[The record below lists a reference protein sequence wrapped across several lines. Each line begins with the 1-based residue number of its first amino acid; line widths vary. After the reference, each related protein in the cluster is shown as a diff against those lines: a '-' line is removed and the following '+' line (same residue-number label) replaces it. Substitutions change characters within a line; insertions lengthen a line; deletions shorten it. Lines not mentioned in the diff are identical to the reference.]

1 MVIIPESATILA
13 IHKTARSIR
22 FLLCVFRLRREIR
35 AKKMTIISEKRLD
48 HRRGAGSQ
56 GEKEKTIG
64 PIVSSVPL
72 VLNGIPGI

>member
-1 MVIIPESATILA
+1 MLIIPESATILA
-13 IHKTARSIR
+13 IHKTAKSIR

-48 HRRGAGSQ
+48 HRRGEGSQ

-64 PIVSSVPL
+64 PLFARCP
-72 VLNGIPGI
+72 